1 MEGDWR
7 EGDMREGRRRE
18 GTATEAKA
26 SVEQYNQEIGGRLT
40 TCCQVTRL
48 WDRMQRA
55 TLR

>member
-26 SVEQYNQEIGGRLT
+26 SVEQYNQEMGGRLT

-48 WDRMQRA
+48 RDRMQ
-55 TLR
+55 